1 MGQEQD
7 ADQSPAESCAASL
20 RIVLG
25 KGGGDESGDAPTALA
40 GMSQRVAREVDA
52 TTLPEGVEHLG
63 EVGIDTLVSVGL
75 AQLDAT
81 RAATEVWP
89 RPVDLSPVPE

>member
-1 MGQEQD
+1 
-7 ADQSPAESCAASL
+7 
-20 RIVLG
+20 
-25 KGGGDESGDAPTALA
+25 
-40 GMSQRVAREVDA
+40 MSQRVAREVDA

-63 EVGIDTLVSVGL
+63 EVGIDTLVSVGH

-89 RPVDLSPVPE
+89 LLVESAARP